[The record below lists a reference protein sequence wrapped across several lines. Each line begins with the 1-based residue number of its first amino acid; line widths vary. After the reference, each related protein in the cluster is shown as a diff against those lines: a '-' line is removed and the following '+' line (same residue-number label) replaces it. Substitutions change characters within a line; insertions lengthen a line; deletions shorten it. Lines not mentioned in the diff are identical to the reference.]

1 MNKKPGN
8 GAQEE
13 TMKSVFDDIK
23 QASESKDRKVEVIG
37 FGRRFLAMLID
48 GFFVVFVSFILAM
61 LIGMIDVFFGGG
73 LLPWNLVIIVVMLL
87 FSIFYY
93 TGRWVRTTGQTLGKL
108 LLNIKIVSADGA
120 PLTTGKVFLRYLGYI
135 LSGVVASLGFI
146 WVSFDKRR
154 RGWHDMIAKTYVIH
168 IRDDMPT
175 EGDVTFVPSDAGR
188 GWIWPVIW
196 VLLAIGFPATLFA
209 GIWFL
214 GPIVNAFLNGLR

>member
-1 MNKKPGN
+1 MKNVF
-8 GAQEE
+8 EDIRE
-13 TMKSVFDDIK
+13 TAE
-23 QASESKDRKVEVIG
+23 ASKNKVEVIG
-37 FGRRFLAMLID
+37 FGRRFLAMLVD

-73 LLPWNLVIIVVMLL
+73 VLPWNLVIIVVMLL

-93 TGRWVRTTGQTLGKL
+93 TGKWVRTTGQTLGKL
-108 LLNIKIVSADGA
+108 LLNIKVVSADGA

-135 LSGVVASLGFI
+135 VSGVVASFGFI

-175 EGDVTFVPSDAGR
+175 NGEVTFIPSDKSK
-188 GWIWPVIW
+188 GWIWLVVW
-196 VLLAIGFPATLFA
+196 MLLAIGFPATLFA
-209 GIWFL
+209 GLWFL
-214 GPIVNAFLNGLR
+214 GPIINSFLRGLR